1 MRKLIII
8 LILSLIPVACE
19 WEYGYEVEIG
29 EITDY
34 NFENDIPEFETIDQV
49 LYYVHYNIK
58 HTKDIN
64 DYWQTPEET
73 YYRYD
78 ENLNKM
84 LGDCEDHALFFSYL
98 LYTKLDVNSE
108 IIIVKGYLEN
118 HVITYIPS
126 IDKYIDSDSNC
137 DFGNSI
143 KKEILQR
150 IPYMQ
155 AIWMALNYHINIK

>member
-1 MRKLIII
+1 MKKIIFV
-8 LILSLIPVACE
+8 LILSLGLFGC
-19 WEYGYEVEIG
+19 EYGEYFEVG

-34 NFENDIPEFETIDQV
+34 DFENDIPEFETIDQV
-49 LYYVHYNIK
+49 LYYVHYHVK
-58 HTKDIN
+58 HTKDID

-98 LYTKLDVNSE
+98 LYTKLDIDSE

-150 IPYMQ
+150 IPYTQ